1 MKALTVNGVI
11 KATGLS
17 RETLRYY
24 EKMELLNPQRRA
36 TNGYRVYVA
45 DDLERLEF
53 ILRTKRAGFTIRKIR
68 ELLNLKKSANATCRL
83 GRDMAIEQIQLVDEK
98 IAALKDVRT
107 ILVDFARQCEEEGL
121 DEPCSLSFHLEPVLF
136 DSDYF
141 TKTDLNSRYL

>member
-53 ILRTKRAGFTIRKIR
+53 IFRTKKAGFTIRKIR
-68 ELLNLKKSANATCRL
+68 ELLNLKKSVNATCRL
-83 GRDMAIEQIQLVDEK
+83 GRDMANEQIRLVDEQ
-98 IAALKDVRT
+98 IAALKDVRG
-107 ILVDFARQCEEEGL
+107 ILTDFAAQCEKEGL
-121 DEPCSLSFHLEPVLF
+121 DEPCSLSFNMKPVLF
-136 DSDYF
+136 DEDF
-141 TKTDLNSRYL
+141 FRED

>member
-53 ILRTKRAGFTIRKIR
+53 IFRTKKAGFTIRKIR
-68 ELLNLKKSANATCRL
+68 ELLNLKKSVNATCRL
-83 GRDMAIEQIQLVDEK
+83 GRDMANEQIRLVDEQ
-98 IAALKDVRT
+98 ISALKDVRV
-107 ILVDFARQCEEEGL
+107 ILDVDPIGML
-121 DEPCSLSFHLEPVLF
+121 
-136 DSDYF
+136 
-141 TKTDLNSRYL
+141 

>member
-24 EKMELLNPQRRA
+24 EKMELLKPQRRA

-53 ILRTKRAGFTIRKIR
+53 IFRTKKAGFTIRKIR
-68 ELLNLKKSANATCRL
+68 ELLNLKKSVNATCRL
-83 GRDMAIEQIQLVDEK
+83 GRDMANEQIRLVDEQ
-98 IAALKDVRT
+98 IAALKDVRG
-107 ILVDFARQCEEEGL
+107 ILTDFAAQCEKEGL
-121 DEPCSLSFHLEPVLF
+121 DEPCSLSFNMKPVLF
-136 DSDYF
+136 DEGFFQED
-141 TKTDLNSRYL
+141 

>member
-24 EKMELLNPQRRA
+24 EKMELLNPQRQA

-53 ILRTKRAGFTIRKIR
+53 IFRTKKAGFTIRKIR
-68 ELLNLKKSANATCRL
+68 ELLNLKKSINATCRL
-83 GRDMAIEQIQLVDEK
+83 GRDMANEQIRLVDEQ
-98 IAALKDVRT
+98 IAALKDVRG
-107 ILVDFARQCEEEGL
+107 ILTDFAAQCEKEGL
-121 DEPCSLSFHLEPVLF
+121 DEPCSLSFNMKPVLF
-136 DSDYF
+136 D
-141 TKTDLNSRYL
+141 TDFFREN